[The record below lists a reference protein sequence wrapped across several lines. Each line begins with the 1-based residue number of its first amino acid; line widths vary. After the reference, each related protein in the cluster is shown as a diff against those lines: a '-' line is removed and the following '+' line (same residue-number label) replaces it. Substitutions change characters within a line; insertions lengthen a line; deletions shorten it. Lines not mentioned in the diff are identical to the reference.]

1 VLLSNHHVMISEGA
15 RHLFREEAGE
25 QLVDDTSQVVAQG
38 VTTIAEMRGLSV
50 AGGDVGMVSTSR
62 P

>member
-1 VLLSNHHVMISEGA
+1 MISEGA